1 MNTKLPRILATFVA
15 LTALMLPAYSQVAS
29 EVKQEA
35 KRVELKVTE
44 DFDKALAE
52 AKKEKKLLML
62 YFLGSDWCPPC
73 KMLHRYVIDTEDFA
87 KYAEKNLKVV
97 FSDWARGSGP
107 KSKDFKARH
116 ERLAEEYQL
125 EAFPTIIFINP
136 ENGKRFKLMGYVVKS
151 PKELIERV
159 EAFRTQ
165 K

>member
-52 AKKEKKLLML
+52 AKKEKKL
-62 YFLGSDWCPPC
+62 WCPPC

-136 ENGKRFKLMGYVVKS
+136 ENGKRFKLMGYVVRS

>member
-1 MNTKLPRILATFVA
+1 
-15 LTALMLPAYSQVAS
+15 
-29 EVKQEA
+29 
-35 KRVELKVTE
+35 
-44 DFDKALAE
+44 
-52 AKKEKKLLML
+52 
-62 YFLGSDWCPPC
+62 
-73 KMLHRYVIDTEDFA
+73 MLHRYVIDTEDFA

-107 KSKDFKARH
+107 KSKDFKAKH
-116 ERLAEEYQL
+116 ESLAEEYQL

-151 PKELIERV
+151 PKELIERI